1 MAGAVPFVLLG
12 FVKYNGMTAEKIF
25 MAWIRSEILVPKRLL
40 FKPTNYYLEMEKQYL
55 KNKNKKEKKIKN
67 SRKKSIFKI
76 FKFKKK

>member
-1 MAGAVPFVLLG
+1 
-12 FVKYNGMTAEKIF
+12 MTAEKIF

-55 KNKNKKEKKIKN
+55 KNKNKKEKKVKD